1 MQGTRFPKEVK
12 VSVVRELQAGRP
24 VEELCRQ
31 YSVSANSV
39 KRWLREYNAD
49 PANAFPGKGKISSL
63 EARNAELERTVG
75 RLYLQIELLK
85 KALET
90 LEARLADQK
99 AR

>member
-1 MQGTRFPKEVK
+1 MNGKVFSRAVK
-12 VSVVRELQAGRP
+12 LSVVRELEAGKP
-24 VEELCRQ
+24 VEELCRK
-31 YSVSANSV
+31 YEASDNSV
-39 KRWLREYNAD
+39 RRWLREYRAGSV
-49 PANAFPGKGKISSL
+49 NAFPGKGKISSL

-90 LEARLADQK
+90 LEAKLAEQK